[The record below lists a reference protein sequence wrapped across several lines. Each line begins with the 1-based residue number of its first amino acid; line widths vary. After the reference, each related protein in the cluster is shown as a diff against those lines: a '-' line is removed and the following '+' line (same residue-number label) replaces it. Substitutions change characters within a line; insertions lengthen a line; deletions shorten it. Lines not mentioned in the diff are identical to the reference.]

1 MDLSSD
7 ASSSLMSQFHL
18 GVSADGRECLMVFVD
33 DEQNAM
39 KCVAQ
44 FAEFR
49 AFVANLCEIANEMA
63 RRQMRG
69 EEPAAVPRQ
78 MVDVASGAFCHDSD
92 EGRITGALM
101 GANGD
106 LMQVCMS
113 PEVASQLCRALL
125 MAAPAS
131 LAS

>member
-1 MDLSSD
+1 MNPAIDP
-7 ASSSLMSQFHL
+7 SSSLISQFHL

-33 DEQNAM
+33 EEQNAM
-39 KCVAQ
+39 KCVAR
-44 FAEFR
+44 FPEFR
-49 AFVANLCEIANEMA
+49 DFVSNLCEIANEMA
-63 RRQMRG
+63 RRQMTG
-69 EEPAAVPRQ
+69 EAALPRR

-106 LMQVCMS
+106 LMPVRMS

-125 MAAPAS
+125 MASPAVG
-131 LAS
+131 AS